1 VIFSAEGSALLTKIA
16 RVGGQITKSRWVPNK
31 RPGKE
36 SRGRES
42 ANVFDRVVYFF
53 KSEELI
59 NPYEILSSFVTSTL
73 WPNKG

>member
-1 VIFSAEGSALLTKIA
+1 
-16 RVGGQITKSRWVPNK
+16 
-31 RPGKE
+31 
-36 SRGRES
+36 
-42 ANVFDRVVYFF
+42 VYFF